1 MVDYTDAAAI
11 EAYLGVAFTPEQTAA
26 AGEVA
31 SAVTIQIDRYIGRSW
46 QGVSPVVGEL
56 RHLIPPM
63 PGGAYP
69 ATVAFLARAPVV
81 AVTAVSVRSGSPNGA
96 ETVVAAVDYELID
109 PASGIVA
116 IAIWYQDWWN
126 GSPLAVVDYTYADE
140 VPADIGLAATMMA
153 SAEMARQLAIQGSAS
168 AASGRPSDLDGVKSL
183 SVGQNDI
190 AVTFEDGA
198 SAATS
203 GGSASGSA
211 LAPPGSA
218 ARTILDS
225 YRRVVIA

>member
-11 EAYLGVAFTPEQTAA
+11 EAYLGAAFTPEQTAA

-31 SAVTIQIDRYIGRSW
+31 AAVTIQIDRYTGRSW
-46 QGVSPVVGEL
+46 QGVSPVTGEL
-56 RHLIPPM
+56 HRLIPPM

-69 ATVAFLARAPVV
+69 ATVAFLAHAPVL
-81 AVTAVSVRSGSPNGA
+81 AVSAVSVRSGAPNGT
-96 ETVVAAVDYELID
+96 ETVVAAGDYELMD

-116 IAIWYQDWWN
+116 LAVWSQDWWDDAW
-126 GSPLAVVDYTYADE
+126 AVVDYTYPDE

-153 SAEMARQLAIQGSAS
+153 SSEMARQLAIQGSAS
-168 AASGRPSDLDGVKSL
+168 AAGGRPAGLDGVKSL

-190 AVTFEDGA
+190 AVTFDSGT

-203 GGSASGSA
+203 GGAASGSA

-218 ARTILDS
+218 ARTILDA
-225 YRRVVIA
+225 YRRIVIA

>member
-1 MVDYTDAAAI
+1 
-11 EAYLGVAFTPEQTAA
+11 
-26 AGEVA
+26 
-31 SAVTIQIDRYIGRSW
+31 
-46 QGVSPVVGEL
+46 VS
-56 RHLIPPM
+56 
-63 PGGAYP
+63 
-69 ATVAFLARAPVV
+69 
-81 AVTAVSVRSGSPNGA
+81 AVSVRSGSPNGT
-96 ETVVAAVDYELID
+96 ETVVAAGDYELID

-116 IAIWYQDWWN
+116 IAIWSQDWWDAR
-126 GSPLAVVDYTYADE
+126 LAVVDYTYPDE